1 MLFSQRDIDLLMVLR
16 WCRYASADDLSTF
29 FSEESVTDM
38 TRLNLIRVQKTT
50 GTMILTQRGNTFLD
64 ATFPAIPKTVK
75 LSNKPTEALRRAQ
88 RAKVMMTAYRAGLS
102 VFATQLSQLEENAVY
117 YVPTIMRGRGTNPW
131 GNSRISA
138 VIRLSD
144 ILAAVHYICPGIGDI
159 LLTDE
164 LHSFTNNT
172 ASIPRARPAMMFA
185 GESYQSVMQELN
197 RASAKEEGRLVSY
210 GDAFRSCTLPIHLL
224 SCDDTGA
231 TQLRIMAQPDYRR
244 RLTVAALNSYY
255 RPPPQEHPEWDA
267 IFDGVPFVMAA
278 DMELRRIDAA
288 IQSAKAAGFRQITM
302 AALSGQVK
310 SVLSIRYRVPG
321 LARVFTLSA
330 NALNALGDMTL
341 YTPSRRQYET
351 PEGDVIDAPPIQ
363 ADRKSG
369 RQGRK

>member
-1 MLFSQRDIDLLMVLR
+1 
-16 WCRYASADDLSTF
+16 
-29 FSEESVTDM
+29 
-38 TRLNLIRVQKTT
+38 
-50 GTMILTQRGNTFLD
+50 
-64 ATFPAIPKTVK
+64 
-75 LSNKPTEALRRAQ
+75 
-88 RAKVMMTAYRAGLS
+88 
-102 VFATQLSQLEENAVY
+102 
-117 YVPTIMRGRGTNPW
+117 
-131 GNSRISA
+131 
-138 VIRLSD
+138 
-144 ILAAVHYICPGIGDI
+144 
-159 LLTDE
+159 
-164 LHSFTNNT
+164 
-172 ASIPRARPAMMFA
+172 
-185 GESYQSVMQELN
+185 
-197 RASAKEEGRLVSY
+197 
-210 GDAFRSCTLPIHLL
+210 
-224 SCDDTGA
+224 
-231 TQLRIMAQPDYRR
+231 MAQPDYRR
-244 RLTVAALNSYY
+244 RLTVAALNSYF